1 MSGQVGNR
9 EGAERGAW
17 RQALLAGLLLTV
29 LVVWVLRELWL
40 PTTDQ
45 TIYPWGSDTLGH
57 LIKVEYLQQEIAAG
71 HLYPN
76 LFPAWYNGI
85 QLLRYYPPLPYYLLV
100 AINGLVGDVLAA
112 GHWFV
117 VGTALIGAL
126 SFLAFARWV
135 GWGPAVL
142 GALLLALAP
151 DNLRVALAEGNL
163 PRSLATAFLPGL
175 TYCQLC
181 LLTGEGGRRH
191 ALIGAWLVT
200 AVILSHAMMGAIFG
214 VSLGLVAVT
223 LFLLGRVPVY
233 RLLRALGMLAVGL
246 ALAGVWLLPSLA
258 GGISELSQEAMTEAL
273 AVFPLSVYLNPFLRQ
288 GDREILYVGLGLVGV
303 LFLGLLRPAGRRP
316 IPLTFFLVGMATVL
330 ISTPGFNALFQGLP
344 AHQLFWPIRFLSF
357 SGLALLVALV
367 FQLQGVQTH
376 PRGRLILLSVAVILL
391 LDTAPSLHLVFR
403 RPPPAPLLAIAQEL
417 RERPGWRVAT
427 LDFSRLGSPPSYLFT
442 ALGGREQVFGWAYQ
456 GARTA
461 TNVAALNGA
470 LEGGAWGY
478 ALGALDRLGADDLV
492 VWLGDE
498 RLARFA
504 ALLPTAG
511 FSRVRSEQELA
522 LYHRDGGP
530 RAFRVQADALGI
542 GPGARN
548 FATIFPGLE
557 IATSPRVD
565 DYDPAYLAHFRLLVL
580 SRFSWR
586 DQGRAEAIIRA
597 YAGQGGEVLIDL
609 SGTPDDPLARE
620 PRFLNVY
627 GERVRFSGEPIEI
640 NVDGERRRLLPFAS
654 RPWQAIVPQGELDS
668 PVTLDYHGVSGTVL
682 GFARYGSGRVWFVGL
697 NLPYHTL
704 LTQDPV
710 GLAILSRVMTVP
722 AGRSPSL
729 FSVPL
734 DHYQADRDG
743 YRFDYTLAEEGDLIV
758 PVADHGGSEIRVDGQ
773 VVASHSLDNLV
784 GFTAPAGTHRVEIVF
799 RPTAI
804 YGQGAL
810 LSLVG
815 VVVGGVGLLFWKRG
829 AP

>member
-1 MSGQVGNR
+1 MSGPVGNN
-9 EGAERGAW
+9 EGHDRW
-17 RQALLAGLLLTV
+17 TWPQTFLAGLLLTV
-29 LVVWVLRELWL
+29 LVLAALRDLWL
-40 PTTDQ
+40 PTADQ
-45 TIYPWGSDTLGH
+45 AIYPWGSDTLGH

-85 QLLRYYPPLPYYLLV
+85 QLLRYYPPLPYYVLV
-100 AINGLVGDVLAA
+100 ALNRVIRDILIT

-117 VGTALIGAL
+117 ILTALVGAL
-126 SFLAFARWV
+126 SLLAFARWV
-135 GWGPAVL
+135 GWGPAIL
-142 GALLLALAP
+142 GAFLFALSP

-163 PRSLATAFLPGL
+163 PRALATAFLPGL
-175 TYCQLC
+175 TYCLLC

-191 ALIGAWLVT
+191 ALIGALLVT

-223 LFLLGRVPVY
+223 LFFIGRVPFS
-233 RLLRALGMLAVGL
+233 RLVRALGTLAVGL
-246 ALAGVWLLPSLA
+246 ALAGVWLLPSLS

-288 GDREILYVGLGLVGV
+288 SDLEILYVGLGLVGV

-316 IPLTFFLVGMATVL
+316 IPLTFLLVGMVTVL
-330 ISTPGFNALFQGLP
+330 ISTPGFNDLFQGLP

-367 FQLQGVQTH
+367 FQLQGLQAH
-376 PRGRLILLSVAVILL
+376 PRGRLILLLVALILL
-391 LDTAPSLHLVFR
+391 LDTAPSLRLVFR

-417 RERPGWRVAT
+417 QARPGWRVAT
-427 LDFSRLGSPPSYLFT
+427 LDFSRLGSSPSYLFT
-442 ALGGREQVFGWAYQ
+442 AQGGREQVFGWAYQ

-470 LEGGAWGY
+470 LESGAWGY
-478 ALGALDRLGADDLV
+478 ALGALDLLGADDLV
-492 VWLGDE
+492 LLKRDY
-498 RLARFA
+498 RLAQFA
-504 ALLPTAG
+504 GILPEAG
-511 FSRVRSEQELA
+511 FSLVWSNSDLA

-542 GPGARN
+542 GPGAQN
-548 FATIFPGLE
+548 FAAVFPGLL

-565 DYDPAYLAHFRLLVL
+565 DYDLAYLARFRLLVL
-580 SRFSWR
+580 SRFTWR
-586 DQGRAEAIIRA
+586 DQRRAEAIIRA
-597 YAGQGGEVLIDL
+597 YAEQGGDVLIDL

-620 PRFLNVY
+620 PRFLDVY

-640 NVDGERRRLLPFAS
+640 NVDGEQRRLLPFAY
-654 RPWQAIVPQGELDS
+654 RPWQAIVPQGELEA
-668 PVTLDYHGVSGTVL
+668 PVTLNYHGVIGTVL
-682 GFARYGSGRVWFVGL
+682 GFVHYGNGRVWFVGL

-722 AGRSPSL
+722 AGRPPSL
-729 FSVPL
+729 LSVPL

-743 YRFDYTLAEEGDLIV
+743 YRFDYTLAEESDLIV
-758 PVADHGGSEIRVDGQ
+758 PVADHGGTEIRLDGQ
-773 VVASHSLDNLV
+773 PVESHSLYNLV
-784 GFTAPAGTHRVEIVF
+784 GFTAPAGTHRVEIAF
-799 RPTAI
+799 RPTPI
-804 YGQGAL
+804 YQQGMVV
-810 LSLVG
+810 SLVG
-815 VVVGGVGLLFWKRG
+815 LITGLVGLIRWRLRE
-829 AP
+829 